1 MSNKKNPTEKIE
13 NYGEVYDVNS
23 DDEEIVNQDN
33 VNQGNVIELSEVQNI
48 IPQEQPDNR
57 KYKLLNE
64 SVKRATNPDELI
76 FRSDVSLGD
85 LEFMKKMRDSKK
97 EATYEIWRDLIEK
110 GRQIDEDVIRML
122 QNYII
127 IECRRNNSEENVER
141 CRKYREI
148 LSKYWDKNPSL
159 RERQQR
165 VEVGGKRRR
174 SKKYTMKSNKR
185 KSTKKSNKRRYRD
198 TRRYKKYKR

>member
-1 MSNKKNPTEKIE
+1 MSNKKIE
-13 NYGEVYDVNS
+13 YGKVYDVDS

-64 SVKRATNPDELI
+64 SVKRATSPDELI

-85 LEFMKKMRDSKK
+85 LEFMKKMRTD
-97 EATYEIWRDLIEK
+97 ERNRIYQMWNYLIDK
-110 GRQIDEDVIRML
+110 GRQIDEDVIRMM

-127 IECRRNNSEENVER
+127 SECRSDNLENVER

-148 LSKYWDKNPSL
+148 LYAYWNKNPSL

-165 VEVGGKRRR
+165 VEGGKRRR

>member
-48 IPQEQPDNR
+48 IPQEQSNNR
-57 KYKLLNE
+57 SYKLLNE
-64 SVKRATNPDELI
+64 SVKRATSPDELI

-85 LEFMKKMRDSKK
+85 LEFMKKMRTD
-97 EATYEIWRDLIEK
+97 ERNRIYQMWNYLIDK

>member
-1 MSNKKNPTEKIE
+1 MSNKKIE
-13 NYGEVYDVNS
+13 YGEVYDVGS
-23 DDEEIVNQDN
+23 DDEEIVNVKPMDVVDDN
-33 VNQGNVIELSEVQNI
+33 SNIEKTTIELSEL
-48 IPQEQPDNR
+48 PQQPDNR

-64 SVKRATNPDELI
+64 SVKRATSPDELI

-85 LEFMKKMRDSKK
+85 LEFMKKMRTD
-97 EATYEIWRDLIEK
+97 ERNRIYQMWNYLIDK
-110 GRQIDEDVIRML
+110 GRQIDEDVIRMM

-127 IECRRNNSEENVER
+127 IECRSDNLENVER

-148 LSKYWDKNPSL
+148 LYAYWNKNPSL

-165 VEVGGKRRR
+165 VEGGKRRR

>member
-13 NYGEVYDVNS
+13 NYGEVYDVGS

-64 SVKRATNPDELI
+64 SVKRATSPDELI

-85 LEFMKKMRDSKK
+85 LEFMKKMRTD
-97 EATYEIWRDLIEK
+97 ERNRIYQMWNYLIDK
-110 GRQIDEDVIRML
+110 GRQIDEDVIRMM

-127 IECRRNNSEENVER
+127 IECRSDNLENVER

-148 LSKYWDKNPSL
+148 LYAYWNKNPSL

-165 VEVGGKRRR
+165 VEGGKRRR